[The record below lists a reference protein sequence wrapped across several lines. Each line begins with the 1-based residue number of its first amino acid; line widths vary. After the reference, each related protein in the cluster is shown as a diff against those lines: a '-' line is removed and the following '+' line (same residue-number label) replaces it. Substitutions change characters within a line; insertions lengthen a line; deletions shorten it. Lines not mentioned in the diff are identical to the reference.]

1 MYLCVHEPDKLL
13 QEYGLLFLATMH
25 TRWWLTWAMAPLWLG
40 PLGPLPTWLNSK
52 SMIMVRILKKP
63 GEMQWRYKPQ
73 EYVYIIYIYG
83 HIWIYMFMYVHV
95 NINKIHI
102 LGTGQKLPQ
111 HLPNRWSPRTPS
123 EHWMVYFMEI
133 PSNKKKHKWMRT
145 RKPPYILYIYIITGW
160 WFEPTL
166 WKMMEFVNW
175 DDDIPNI

>member
-1 MYLCVHEPDKLL
+1 MC
-13 QEYGLLFLATMH
+13 AR
-25 TRWWLTWAMAPLWLG
+25 TRQIASRIWSFIPSNDAHPMVAHLGHGAAVTWA
-40 PLGPLPTWLNSK
+40 LGPLPTWLNSK
-52 SMIMVRILKKP
+52 SMIMVRSLKKP

-111 HLPNRWSPRTPS
+111 HLPNRWSPSTPS

-133 PSNKKKHKWMRT
+133 PSKKKHKWMRT
-145 RKPPYILYIYIITGW
+145 RKPPYILYIYYNWLVVWTYPLKNDGVRQFGW
-160 WFEPTL
+160 WHSQYIE
-166 WKMMEFVNW
+166 K
-175 DDDIPNI
+175 